1 MFSIKGWLKMSEIKL
16 PHRISQHEID
26 SEACKIVANKF
37 DRNWEIRDLTGR
49 DFGIDKMVERFE
61 NGYATSEILL
71 LQIKGTKKEIDT
83 NNPRFS
89 LETKELQYAEMFT
102 TPLILVYVSIKN
114 SQQCYY
120 VWLQE
125 YIRVRLESDNPK
137 WRKQNTNTIYF
148 PKDNLLDLE
157 KNIDHLVYIAKFP
170 KFEHSWVQYYL
181 ALDDIDAKM
190 PAYFVYEDMD
200 FDEIW
205 YTIKDIEKALKK
217 AILCSE
223 NIPERFKSNLF
234 VETIKLIQTIKR
246 THEKPSQEEYIQI
259 INNVNIIKAS
269 MQNIALRFDPEHLR
283 LFYED
288 DGTADY

>member
-1 MFSIKGWLKMSEIKL
+1 MSEIKL
-16 PHRISQHEID
+16 PHRILQHEID

-71 LQIKGTKKEIDT
+71 LQIKGTEKEIDA

-102 TPLILVYVSIKN
+102 TPLILVYVSITN

-181 ALDDIDAKM
+181 ALDNIDAKM

-259 INNVNIIKAS
+259 INNVSIIKAS
-269 MQNIALRFDPEHLR
+269 MQGIALRFDPEHLR
-283 LFYED
+283 LLYEV